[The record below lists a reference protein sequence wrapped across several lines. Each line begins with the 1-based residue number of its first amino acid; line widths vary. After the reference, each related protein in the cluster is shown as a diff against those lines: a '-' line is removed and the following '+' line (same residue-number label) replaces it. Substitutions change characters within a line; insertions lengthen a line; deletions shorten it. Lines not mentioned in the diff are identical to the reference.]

1 MKSLGSLALL
11 CLLATTGLVKAQQP
25 ALVAD
30 KQVVFKN
37 EHETHIESSTRLI
50 QLAYVKKKKKKQK
63 NLYHHFYLQ
72 KQNICS
78 ENEEPKRMSESDI
91 FELIRQRKKFM
102 DVTDYQDRVPK
113 TATTFTRVSSNVF
126 SDCRCCD
133 TALLL

>member
-50 QLAYVKKKKKKQK
+50 QLAYVKKKEK
-63 NLYHHFYLQ
+63 NKRTYITIFTH
-72 KQNICS
+72 KNKISVARMKNQNG
-78 ENEEPKRMSESDI
+78 
-91 FELIRQRKKFM
+91 
-102 DVTDYQDRVPK
+102 
-113 TATTFTRVSSNVF
+113 
-126 SDCRCCD
+126 
-133 TALLL
+133 